1 MSSAIAKSSGMAGK
15 KQKPQWISHL
25 IALLFAAVCIL
36 PFILIVSSSLTNE
49 FALNENGY
57 QLIPS
62 EFDTLAYEYIFKNP
76 ATIIRSYG
84 VTILIT
90 VATTAFG
97 VLFMAMIAFPL
108 SRKNCKFKR
117 SLSFYVFFTMLFSGG
132 LVPSYILITQYLQ
145 MKDNILVLII
155 PSLINPF
162 FIIMIRTFFQSL
174 PDSLFESAKI
184 DGASEFRIFFSMTMP
199 LSIPVLASVAFF
211 TAMGKWNDWYTP
223 MLYINNQDLVPLQ
236 YMLYRI
242 QNDLQVLLSAMTN
255 SVSSITIDPHDLPGN
270 NLVMAMAVV
279 ATGPMLVVF
288 PFFQRYFVQGLTVGA
303 VKG

>member
-1 MSSAIAKSSGMAGK
+1 MSSTTVAISSTPVR
-15 KQKPQWISHL
+15 KQKVQWVSHL
-25 IALLFAAVCIL
+25 IAILFAVICII
-36 PFILIVSSSLTNE
+36 PFILVVSASLTNE

-57 QLIPS
+57 RLIPS

-76 ATIIRSYG
+76 KTILQSYG

-90 VATTAFG
+90 VATTVFG
-97 VLFMAMIAFPL
+97 VIFMAMIAFPI
-108 SRKNCKFKR
+108 SRKNCKFRR

-132 LVPSYILITQYLQ
+132 LVPSYILITQYLH
-145 MKDNILVLII
+145 MNDNILVLII

-162 FIIMIRTFFQSL
+162 FIIMIRTFFQNL

-184 DGASEFRIFFSMTMP
+184 DGASEFRIFFSMSLP

-223 MLYINNQDLVPLQ
+223 MLYINKEALVPLQ

-242 QNDLQVLLSAMTN
+242 QNDLQVLLSAMNNT
-255 SVSSITIDPHDLPGN
+255 SSITIDPHDLPGN